1 MCTLV
6 RGKTN
11 VKANANIN
19 ISQKGVTFKNNAPFG
34 SKRGS
39 TFSTNSCLFQ
49 QKNILLPSLVDVF
62 SNNSEVLSKT
72 DKISCKLHEKL
83 THISKNVNIKKR
95 EKL

>member
-1 MCTLV
+1 MIVMCTLV

-49 QKNILLPSLVDVF
+49 QKNILLPSLMDVF
-62 SNNSEVLSKT
+62 QITVKYYQ
-72 DKISCKLHEKL
+72 KL
-83 THISKNVNIKKR
+83 TKFHVNCMKN
-95 EKL
+95 